1 MAESGRTLSTAVHV
15 LKALEFTGQHPKG
28 VSVKALARALN
39 VSLSSAYALSNSLR
53 VEGFLDVSP
62 AGPGLY
68 ILGPKLAVL
77 YRSYVESTLQPER
90 LGPFL
95 EELRDRASARAYVA
109 LWKGGDLEIAEILGR
124 RGGRELGDLSKG
136 FRGAAHALA
145 LGKIYLA
152 ELPEESWPPYLQRP
166 VLKRFSRHTLTN
178 RNYLKHNLQ
187 AVRERG
193 LALDQEEFSEG
204 ASCLAVPVRD
214 PDGRLIAALGISV
227 PTRRFKNQ
235 LPTLAKVIR
244 DIGIAASAEVGR
256 LIGDTTSGNGNG
268 SDNLPLR
275 PPRST
280 EPGLSAAVASTEVPG
295 LEQASYPVRSGG
307 TPHTRTLR

>member
-1 MAESGRTLSTAVHV
+1 MSESGRTLSTAVHV
-15 LKALEFTGQHPKG
+15 LRALEFTGQHPKG

-39 VSLSSAYALSNSLR
+39 VSLSSAYSLSNSLR

-62 AGPGLY
+62 AGSGLY
-68 ILGPKLAVL
+68 VLGPKLPIL

-90 LGPFL
+90 LDPFL

-124 RGGRELGDLSKG
+124 RGGRELGDISKG

-152 ELPEESWPPYLQRP
+152 ELADEAWPSYLQGP
-166 VLKRFSRHTLTN
+166 MLKRFSRHTLPT
-178 RNYLKHNLQ
+178 RKDLKHNLL

-193 LALDQEEFSEG
+193 LALDQEEYSEG
-204 ASCLAVPVRD
+204 ACCIAAPVRD

-235 LPTLAKVIR
+235 LPTLARVVR
-244 DIGIAASAEVGR
+244 DIGIAASCEIER
-256 LIGDTTSGNGNG
+256 LIGD
-268 SDNLPLR
+268 
-275 PPRST
+275 
-280 EPGLSAAVASTEVPG
+280 SAAVTDG
-295 LEQASYPVRSGG
+295 SGATTAG
-307 TPHTRTLR
+307 AP